1 MSKKRVQI
9 FNQKTW
15 DNEVNSENKEILNDY
30 ILEMKSKRKAEKTIE
45 QYVFD
50 IKMFLCW
57 SVDNIGNKSV
67 LSMKK
72 RDFRRFFL
80 GMQERGL
87 SASRI
92 NRVQCSL
99 RNMLN
104 FCCEDDDLYE
114 DYEVNAMQHIKGV
127 PKESVREI
135 HFLESDTIEKML
147 DILIERE
154 EYQKALYL
162 CLSFESAGRRNEVHQ
177 VMKDDFFENV
187 RTNEVTGKRGKKFTL
202 LYFGKT
208 KEIARLYFEQR
219 GQDDIPNLFVVGK
232 GDKVRR
238 LPLQP
243 EQVAI
248 INHYFSMRGLVHL
261 GIADAETPL
270 LSSLGRGRKNAL
282 KEGQAKTTSLSR
294 SGLYRTLED
303 FLAEVASHVESRRPL
318 DAAKF
323 RASSTHWLRHT
334 FATTA
339 LREMP
344 VNVVQNAMGH
354 ASVGTTSRYL
364 TPEESEVARAMRK
377 LKAF

>member
-15 DNEVNSENKEILNDY
+15 DNEVNPENKEILNDY

-57 SVDNIGNKSV
+57 AVDNIGNKSV
-67 LSMKK
+67 LKMKK

-80 GMQERGL
+80 GMQEREL

-208 KEIARLYFEQR
+208 KEIAKLYFEQR

-232 GDKVRR
+232 GDNKRPASYETLYDWCESLRDVYEEVTGEYKTFNPHSFRHSA
-238 LPLQP
+238 LECYGDGTHFVLK
-243 EQVAI
+243 E
-248 INHYFSMRGLVHL
+248 L
-261 GIADAETPL
+261 GKDK
-270 LSSLGRGRKNAL
+270 LSIEAL
-282 KEGQAKTTSLSR
+282 KVLANHESIETTQGYLKNKDQEILEQAL
-294 SGLYRTLED
+294 GL
-303 FLAEVASHVESRRPL
+303 
-318 DAAKF
+318 
-323 RASSTHWLRHT
+323 
-334 FATTA
+334 
-339 LREMP
+339 
-344 VNVVQNAMGH
+344 
-354 ASVGTTSRYL
+354 
-364 TPEESEVARAMRK
+364 
-377 LKAF
+377 